1 MAISKIKS
9 NSLQDDIQ
17 LQGKTVG
24 LPVGTSATRPTGTSE
39 ELKGEFRY
47 NDTFQKT
54 ELHDGRKWDVIN
66 TQATAIALNIALG
79 G

>member
-24 LPVGTSATRPTGTSE
+24 LPVGTSANRPTGTPN
-39 ELKGEFRY
+39 ELRGEFRY
-47 NDTFQKT
+47 NETFQKT
-54 ELHDGRKWDVIN
+54 ELNDGNKWDVIN
-66 TQATAIALNIALG
+66 TQATSIALNIALG